1 MIFGLTENEAM
12 SKMISITRH
21 DSVDGLSN
29 YLREKKMLPKVYTQ
43 KITID
48 FKKNNLT
55 QLLQLV

>member
-29 YLREKKMLPKVYTQ
+29 YLREKKCYLKFIPRK
-43 KITID
+43 
-48 FKKNNLT
+48 
-55 QLLQLV
+55 